1 MKQKRGITPVQ
12 WTLFGLSVIVVL
24 VLLVVLFRGEGKE
37 RIKVVSEAAPV
48 ETGPAEE
55 APAEAKT
62 VTLFFLSEEDSL
74 LHPEERQILSDASV
88 VAEAKQTVEALIR
101 GSESGYVNPL
111 PPETR
116 LRQCF
121 VTKEGV
127 AYVDFSKEI
136 METHPSGSS
145 AELGTVYSIVN
156 TLVYNFKP
164 IKKVFILVEGSER
177 ETLGGHINL
186 SQAFFPMFSL
196 NAH

>member
-1 MKQKRGITPVQ
+1 MKKKRSITPVQ
-12 WTLFGLSVIVVL
+12 WSLFGLSVVVVL
-24 VLLVVLFRGEGKE
+24 VLAIVLFRGEEGEK
-37 RIKVVSEAAPV
+37 IKAAAEAAPA
-48 ETGPAEE
+48 ETEPESS
-55 APAEAKT
+55 APPKAKS

-74 LHPEERQILSDASV
+74 LHPEEREILSASSIV
-88 VAEAKQTVEALIR
+88 EEAKQVVDALIT
-101 GSESGYVNPL
+101 GSEQGYVDPI

-116 LRQCF
+116 LRQLF

-127 AYVDFSKEI
+127 AYLDFSKDI
-136 METHPSGSS
+136 MEMHPSGSS

-164 IKKVFILVEGSER
+164 IKKVFILVEGSEK

-186 SQAFFPMFSL
+186 SQAFVPQFSL